1 MAKEKFWRRK
11 RVTIFVIVLTIVW
24 LGLMAHGKT
33 KPLPKGLSLEGPLR
47 VVQDVDFLADCT
59 YQRGGQPVREQAIFK
74 RMCRIIDG
82 AERFVLLDLFL
93 FNSVHGQGGKFPALS
108 EEMTHRLIEKKQRSP
123 LVDIVLITDTINRS
137 YGAAEPEH
145 FRKLRESG
153 VRIIYTDTSR
163 LRDSNF
169 IYSAWWRFCC
179 QWFGTQGAGWLPSP
193 FAPNGPAMTMR
204 GYLSLF
210 NFKAN
215 HRKVVASE
223 KEALIT
229 SANPHDASGYHSNI
243 AFVAQGAVVRD
254 VVEAEAA
261 VASLSGEILPSWE
274 IPVRPE
280 YGQVHLRLLTEGK
293 IKARLLTA
301 LARCGS
307 GGSVRMAMFY
317 LSDREVIAALL
328 AAADRGAEVRLL
340 LDPNKDAF
348 GRKKNGIPNRP
359 VAQELVEK
367 SQGRIAVRWYE
378 THGEQFH
385 SKLVMVSH
393 SGQTVLLGGSANL
406 TRRNLDD
413 LNLEACLEVTAPED
427 SQVAREATGYFERIW
442 QNRDGVYSLDYREFA
457 EKSSLKHAVYR
468 FQEASGMSTF

>member
-1 MAKEKFWRRK
+1 MVQTNFSRRK
-11 RVTIFVIVLTIVW
+11 LLTIFVFAVAVVW
-24 LGLMAHGKT
+24 LGLMAYGRS
-33 KPLPKGLSLEGPLR
+33 KPLPKGLALQGPSHA
-47 VVQDVDFLADCT
+47 VPEVEFLPDLT
-59 YQRGGQPVREQAIFK
+59 YQKAGQPVREQVIFK
-74 RMCRIIDG
+74 RMCRIIDE
-82 AERFVLLDLFL
+82 AEHFILLDIFL
-93 FNSVHGQGGKFPALS
+93 FNSVQGQGEKMPALS
-108 EEMTHRLIEKKQRSP
+108 GEMARRLIEKKQRSP
-123 LVDIVLITDTINRS
+123 KVDIVLITDAINRC
-137 YGAAEPEH
+137 YGAEEPEH
-145 FRKLRESG
+145 FTRLRASG
-153 VRIIYTDTSR
+153 VRIIYTDTGR

-169 IYSAWWRFCC
+169 IYSAWWRLFC
-179 QWFGTQGAGWLPSP
+179 QWFGSKGAGWLPSP

-215 HRKVVASE
+215 HRKIVANE

-229 SANPHDASGYHSNI
+229 SANPHDASAYHSNV
-243 AFVAQGAVVRD
+243 AFVARGAVVQD
-254 VVEAEAA
+254 VIEAEAA
-261 VASLSGEILPSWE
+261 VANLSGETLPRWE
-274 IPVRPE
+274 LPMRPE
-280 YGQVHLRLLTEGK
+280 SGQVHLRLLTEGK

-307 GGSVRMAMFY
+307 GCSLRMAMFY

-367 SQGRIAVRWYE
+367 SQGRIQIRWYG

-385 SKLVMVSH
+385 SKLTIISLP
-393 SGQTVLLGGSANL
+393 QETVLIGGSANL

-413 LNLEACLEVTAPED
+413 LNLEACLEVTAPAD
-427 SQVAREATGYFERIW
+427 SLVAREASGYFERIW
-442 QNRDGVYSLDYREFA
+442 GNHDGVYSLDYKAFA
-457 EKSSLKHAVYR
+457 EESPLKHALYR
-468 FQEASGMSTF
+468 FQEASGLSTF

>member
-1 MAKEKFWRRK
+1 M
-11 RVTIFVIVLTIVW
+11 TILVIVVAIVW
-24 LGLMAHGKT
+24 LSLMIYEKGR
-33 KPLPKGLSLEGPLR
+33 PLPKGLSLEGPPHAA
-47 VVQDVDFLADCT
+47 QDVEFLADRT
-59 YQRGGQPVREQAIFK
+59 FQRDGQPVREQAIFK
-74 RMCRIIDG
+74 RMCRIVDD

-93 FNSVHGQGGKFPALS
+93 FNSVHGPEEKFPALS
-108 EEMTHRLIEKKQRSP
+108 NGLTNRLVEKKQRSP
-123 LVDIVLITDTINRS
+123 QVDIVLITDAINRS
-137 YGAAEPEH
+137 YGQDEPEH
-145 FRKLRESG
+145 FRRLRASG

-169 IYSAWWRFCC
+169 LYSAWWRLGC
-179 QWFGTQGAGWLPSP
+179 QWFGTQGTGWLPSP
-193 FAPNGPAMTMR
+193 FASTGPAMTMR

-229 SANPHDASGYHSNI
+229 SANPHDASAYHSNI
-243 AFVAQGAVVRD
+243 AFIAQGAVVQE
-254 VVEAEAA
+254 VVESETA
-261 VASLSGEILPSWE
+261 VASLSGETLPRWDM
-274 IPVRPE
+274 PARPE
-280 YGQVHLRLLTEGK
+280 SGGVHLRLLTEGK
-293 IKARLLTA
+293 IKSRLLTA
-301 LARCGS
+301 LAQCGS

-367 SQGRIAVRWYE
+367 SQGRIQVRWYG

-385 SKLVMVSH
+385 SKLTMISLP
-393 SGQTVLLGGSANL
+393 GETVLIGGSANL

-413 LNLEACLEVTAPED
+413 LNLEADLEVTAPAD
-427 SQVAREATGYFERIW
+427 SQVVRGTTGYFERIW
-442 QNRDGVYSLDYREFA
+442 QNQGGVYSLDFKEFA
-457 EKSSLKHAVYR
+457 EKSPLKYALYR
-468 FQEASGMSTF
+468 FQEASGMATF